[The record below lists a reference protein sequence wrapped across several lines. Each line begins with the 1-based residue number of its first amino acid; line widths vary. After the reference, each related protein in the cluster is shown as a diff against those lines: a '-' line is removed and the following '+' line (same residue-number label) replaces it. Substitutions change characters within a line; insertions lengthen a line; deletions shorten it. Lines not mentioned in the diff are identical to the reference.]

1 MPRLPQIVADRVPQG
16 GELSIGAAQLP
27 GDALAGFG
35 RDVADIGTQMAQKQI
50 ELQRTRQLMEATS
63 TGALAANTVY
73 ESTIADPNVPNEKLS
88 DTVQKG
94 LQTVHDTIAKG
105 IKDPVVRQKF
115 DESFSGLTIQHVVR
129 ATSLQREREI
139 SASVASLKT
148 SNETLASLAVD
159 HTGQQLDSDLA
170 QLEGNL
176 SGAVAHGMITA
187 EQAQAES
194 HRLRTE
200 IYTARFVKEI
210 RENPFQAY
218 KDLAGDTNLGPL
230 TRQDLLD
237 RASTELEAQQR
248 QSLAQQDRDEREREK
263 AFGKVRDSAVAEMVS
278 RARNGQLTLPDL
290 ETQRRN
296 LDLDATQYDL
306 IRNYIEKGPD
316 HPSDPQKLLDYTI
329 AVNSSSAGAGLQTR
343 LARDYTSGGLARDDY
358 WQLQTRLAENLKH
371 SEETDG
377 KIKARQAQAEQM
389 LRADFGVTSPL
400 DQITGASK
408 NAYAMALEELTRRS
422 AAFSGNE
429 DPLAIEPQIR
439 SKYAPIG
446 LFATKQAIDRLR
458 SDLPFKTIQQIGTRE
473 QARARGMSDSE
484 YNQLVHR
491 ISELDTADED
501 IARMGGK

>member
-1 MPRLPQIVADRVPQG
+1 MPRLPQIIADQVPQG
-16 GELSIGAAQLP
+16 APISVGAAQLP
-27 GDALAGFG
+27 GEAYARFG
-35 RDVADIGTQMAQKQI
+35 SAVTDIGQEMAQKQI
-50 ELQRTRQLMEATS
+50 ELQRTRQLMDATS
-63 TGALAANTVY
+63 TGALAANSFY
-73 ESTIADPNVPNEKLS
+73 QDTIADPNVPNEKLS

-94 LQTVHDTIAKG
+94 LLAVHDKIAKG
-105 IKDPVVRQKF
+105 IKDPVVRQRF
-115 DESFSGLTIQHVVR
+115 DENFTGLTIQHVVQ
-129 ATSLQREREI
+129 ATSLAQKREI
-139 SASVASLKT
+139 SASVATLNT

-170 QLEGNL
+170 NMEGNL
-176 SGAVAHGMITA
+176 SGAVAHGMITS

-210 RENPFQAY
+210 RNDPFQAY
-218 KDLAGDTNLGPL
+218 KDLEGDTNLGPL
-230 TRQDLLD
+230 TRQDLLN

-248 QSLAQQDRDEREREK
+248 QALAQQDRDEREREK

-290 ETQRRN
+290 EDQRRN

-306 IRNYIEKGPD
+306 IRNFIEKGPD

-329 AVNSSSAGAGLQTR
+329 TVNSSSAGAGLQTK
-343 LARDYTSGGLARDDY
+343 LARDYSSGALARDDY
-358 WQLQTRLAENLKH
+358 WQLQTRLAENLKR

-377 KIKARQAQAEQM
+377 KIKGRQAQAEQM

-408 NAYAMALEELTRRS
+408 SAYSIALEELTKRS
-422 AAFSGNE
+422 AAFGGAE

-439 SKYAPIG
+439 GRYAPIG
-446 LFATKQAIDRLR
+446 LFATKQSLDRLR
-458 SDLPFKTIQQIGTRE
+458 SGLPFKTIQDIGTRE
-473 QARARGMSDSE
+473 QAKARGMSDAE

-491 ISELDTADED
+491 ISELDQAEQDLVR
-501 IARMGGK
+501 IGGK